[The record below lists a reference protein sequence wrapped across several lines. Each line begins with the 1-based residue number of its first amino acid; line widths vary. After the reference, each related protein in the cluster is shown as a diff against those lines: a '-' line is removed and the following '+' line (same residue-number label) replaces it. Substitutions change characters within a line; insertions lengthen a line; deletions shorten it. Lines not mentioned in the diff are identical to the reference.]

1 MSIHPE
7 KIIHLLSGISDRIF
21 IHLTSSYKKE
31 GYEDITPPQGA
42 VLCVLRNK
50 TRETMTSISK
60 QIYRDRSTVTQIVK
74 KLEIN
79 GYVERDKNINDSRIS
94 EIFLTEKGKIARVAI
109 IRSSRKMFSR
119 IYKNTTFEERRFLI
133 SLLEKIDSGS

>member
-1 MSIHPE
+1 M
-7 KIIHLLSGISDRIF
+7 
-21 IHLTSSYKKE
+21 TSSYKKE